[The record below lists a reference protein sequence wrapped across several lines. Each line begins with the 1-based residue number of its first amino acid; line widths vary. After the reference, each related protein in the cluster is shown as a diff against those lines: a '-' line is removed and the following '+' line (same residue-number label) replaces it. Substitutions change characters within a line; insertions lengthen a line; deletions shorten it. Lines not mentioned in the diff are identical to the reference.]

1 MNLSEYP
8 APHPASP
15 LSKHLNK
22 LLPPNDNIITFFN
35 TLFQQSGEKIANQLT
50 SNAKIIFGQIL
61 KSVQELIDSRKDHT
75 PDKIVNQISLLQS
88 SIKCPHIIKNIG
100 ELLGYGTS
108 FALTQLVYEDQHKS
122 EIYEELK
129 SRNIE
134 YKADNFIKSIN
145 GVMLR
150 ILQNAHPH

>member
-1 MNLSEYP
+1 M
-8 APHPASP
+8 
-15 LSKHLNK
+15 
-22 LLPPNDNIITFFN
+22 
-35 TLFQQSGEKIANQLT
+35 
-50 SNAKIIFGQIL
+50 

-88 SIKCPHIIKNIG
+88 CIKCPHIIKNIG

-108 FALTQLVYEDQHKS
+108 FALTQLVYEDEHKS

-129 SRNIE
+129 SRNID

-150 ILQNAHPH
+150 ILENAHPH